1 MLIRV
6 NEVGEVTARAATG
19 NGGLPPWIIR
29 VHEVG
34 EGSGAA
40 PGNGGLP
47 PWIIRVYEVSE
58 GSGGAPGKGG
68 VPP

>member
-1 MLIRV
+1 MMIRP
-6 NEVGEVTARAATG
+6 NEVGEGMARVATG

-40 PGNGGLP
+40 SGNGGLP
-47 PWIIRVYEVSE
+47 PWIIRVHEVGE
-58 GSGGAPGKGG
+58 GPGGGPGKGG